1 MARAVENEPV
11 TMNRRRVLALLAGFA
26 GVCATWS
33 AASASPSAEQVLKD
47 VRLSAADRRRVL
59 GGEFVTADV
68 PPVSERDLS
77 FAIAFLVKASPAVLG
92 DRVMSG
98 DIVTAD
104 AQVQAWAELKGVG
117 SLADFSRL
125 EITSDEARA
134 LSTARPEGIFNF
146 SADEF
151 AALSGAGGSVQAVL
165 QELRTLLLRRY
176 QAYRTAGLSGIAP
189 YQRGGGRVTDH
200 ATDLRK
206 ASEATP
212 GLKTYLPALQAVLLG
227 YPTATVAQ
235 MRETF
240 FWDKSLI
247 DGKATYVLTHQIAV
261 PDGAAYAL
269 VRRQFYASTSYN
281 GEQAVAGFLPVPEGT
296 VVVLAT
302 HAFTDQVTGVGGSMK
317 RTIGRSVMARKMR
330 EIFEAGRKRVGS

>member
-1 MARAVENEPV
+1 M
-11 TMNRRRVLALLAGFA
+11 TMSRRRVLALLAGAA
-26 GVCATWS
+26 GVWATWP
-33 AASASPSAEQVLKD
+33 AAFASPSAEQVLTD
-47 VRLSAADRRRVL
+47 MHLSAADQRRVL
-59 GGEFVTADV
+59 GGEFVTGEV

-77 FAIAFLVKASPAVLG
+77 FGIAFLVKSSPAVL
-92 DRVMSG
+92 DERVMSG
-98 DIVTAD
+98 DLVTAD
-104 AQVQAWAELKGVG
+104 PQVQAWGELKGIG
-117 SLADFSRL
+117 DLADFSRV

-134 LSTARPEGIFNF
+134 LSSARPEGFFNF
-146 SADEF
+146 SAGEF
-151 AALSGAGGSVQAVL
+151 AALAGARGSGQAVL

-176 QAYRTAGLSGIAP
+176 QAYRTGGLRGIAR

-200 ATDLRK
+200 GTDLRK

-212 GLKTYLPALQAVLLG
+212 GLKTHLPALQSVLLG
-227 YPTATVAQ
+227 YPAATVAQ
-235 MRETF
+235 MREAF
-240 FWDKSLI
+240 FWDKSLV
-247 DGKATYVLTHQIAV
+247 DGKATYVLTHLISV

-269 VRRQFYASTSYN
+269 VKRQFYVSTSYN

-317 RTIGRSVMARKMR
+317 RPIGSSVMARKMR

>member
-1 MARAVENEPV
+1 M
-11 TMNRRRVLALLAGFA
+11 TMNRRRVLALLAGSA
-26 GVCATWS
+26 GVLAMRS
-33 AASASPSAEQVLKD
+33 AASASLSAEQVLAD
-47 VRLSAADRRRVL
+47 MHLSAADRQRVL
-59 GGEFVTADV
+59 GGEFITADV
-68 PPVSERDLS
+68 PRVSDRDLS
-77 FAIAFLVKASPAVLG
+77 FAIAFLVKSSPAVLG

-98 DIVTAD
+98 DLVTAD

-134 LSTARPEGIFNF
+134 LSTARPEGILNL
-146 SADEF
+146 SAGEF

-176 QAYRTAGLSGIAP
+176 QAYRTAGLTGIAP

-200 ATDLRK
+200 ATDLRE

-212 GLKTYLPALQAVLLG
+212 GLKTYLPALQTVLLR
-227 YPTATVAQ
+227 YPTATIAQ

-247 DGKATYVLTHQIAV
+247 DGNATYVLTHLIAV

-269 VRRQFYASTSYN
+269 VKRQFYASTSYN
-281 GEQAVAGFLPVPEGT
+281 GEQTVAGFLPVPGGT
-296 VVVLAT
+296 VVVVAT

-317 RTIGRSVMARKMR
+317 RRIGSSVMARKMR

>member
-1 MARAVENEPV
+1 M
-11 TMNRRRVLALLAGFA
+11 
-26 GVCATWS
+26 S
-33 AASASPSAEQVLKD
+33 D
-47 VRLSAADRRRVL
+47 
-59 GGEFVTADV
+59 
-68 PPVSERDLS
+68 RDLS
-77 FAIAFLVKASPAVLG
+77 FAIAFLVESSPAVLG

-98 DIVTAD
+98 DLVTAD
-104 AQVQAWAELKGVG
+104 AQVQAWAELTGVG
-117 SLADFSRL
+117 SLADFSIL

-146 SADEF
+146 SAGEF
-151 AALSGAGGSVQAVL
+151 AALSSAGGSEQAVL

-176 QAYRTAGLSGIAP
+176 QAYRAAGLSGVAP

-200 ATDLRK
+200 AADLRK
-206 ASEATP
+206 ATEATP
-212 GLKTYLPALQAVLLG
+212 GVKTYLPALQTVLLC

-235 MRETF
+235 TRETF

-247 DGKATYVLTHQIAV
+247 DGKAAYVLTHQIAV
-261 PDGAAYAL
+261 PDGATYAL
-269 VRRQFYASTSYN
+269 VRRRPSYASTSYN

-302 HAFTDQVTGVGGSMK
+302 HVFTDQVTGVGGSMK
-317 RTIGRSVMARKMR
+317 RTIGSSVMARKMR

>member
-1 MARAVENEPV
+1 M
-11 TMNRRRVLALLAGFA
+11 TMNRRRVLALLAGSA
-26 GVCATWS
+26 GLAMRS
-33 AASASPSAEQVLKD
+33 AASASLSAEQVLTD
-47 VRLSAADRRRVL
+47 MHLSAADRQRVL
-59 GGEFVTADV
+59 GGEFITADV
-68 PPVSERDLS
+68 PRVSDRDLS
-77 FAIAFLVKASPAVLG
+77 FAIAFLVKSSPAVLG

-98 DIVTAD
+98 DLVTAD
-104 AQVQAWAELKGVG
+104 AQVQAYAELKGVG

-134 LSTARPEGIFNF
+134 LSTARPEGIFNL
-146 SADEF
+146 SVGEF
-151 AALSGAGGSVQAVL
+151 AALSGAGGSAQAVL

-200 ATDLRK
+200 ATDLRE

-212 GLKTYLPALQAVLLG
+212 GLKTYLPALQTVLLG

-247 DGKATYVLTHQIAV
+247 DGKATYVLTHLIAV

-269 VRRQFYASTSYN
+269 VKRPFYASTSYN
-281 GEQAVAGFLPVPEGT
+281 GEQTVAGFLPVPEGT

-302 HAFTDQVTGVGGSMK
+302 HAFTDQVAGVGGSMK
-317 RTIGRSVMARKMR
+317 RKMGSSVMARKMR

>member
-1 MARAVENEPV
+1 MTAEPM
-11 TMNRRRVLALLAGFA
+11 TMNRRRVLALLAGGA

-33 AASASPSAEQVLKD
+33 TASAAPSAEEVLRD
-47 VRLSAADRRRVL
+47 VHLSAADRRRVL
-59 GGEFVTADV
+59 DGEFVTADV
-68 PPVSERDLS
+68 AAVSERDLS
-77 FAIAFLVKASPAVLG
+77 FAIAFLVRTSPAVLAE
-92 DRVMSG
+92 RVMAG

-125 EITSDEARA
+125 EITSDEAQA
-134 LSTARPEGIFNF
+134 LSTAKAEGIFNF
-146 SADEF
+146 SAGEF
-151 AALSGAGGSVQAVL
+151 AALSGARGSGQAVL

-200 ATDLRK
+200 GADLRK
-206 ASEATP
+206 ASEAIT
-212 GLKTYLPALQAVLLG
+212 GLKTYLPALQTVLLG

-240 FWDKSLI
+240 FWDKSVI

-269 VRRQFYASTSYN
+269 VRRQFYASASYN

-296 VVVLAT
+296 VVVLVT

>member
-1 MARAVENEPV
+1 MS
-11 TMNRRRVLALLAGFA
+11 RRRVLAVLVASA
-26 GVCATWS
+26 GVCATGP
-33 AASASPSAEQVLKD
+33 AAFASPSAEQVLTD
-47 VRLSAADRRRVL
+47 MRLSAADRRRVL
-59 GGEFVTADV
+59 GGEFVTAEV
-68 PPVSERDLS
+68 PPVSDRDLS
-77 FAIAFLVKASPAVLG
+77 FAIAFLVKSSPAVLG

-98 DIVTAD
+98 DLVTAD
-104 AQVQAWAELKGVG
+104 AQVQAWAELKDVG
-117 SLADFSRL
+117 SPGDFSRL

-134 LSTARPEGIFNF
+134 LSSARPDGVFNF
-146 SADEF
+146 SAGEF
-151 AALSGAGGSVQAVL
+151 AALSGAGGSAEAVL
-165 QELRTLLLRRY
+165 QQLRTLLLRRY

-212 GLKTYLPALQAVLLG
+212 GLKTYLPALQRVLLG
-227 YPTATVAQ
+227 YPAATVAD

-247 DGKATYVLTHQIAV
+247 DGRATYVLTHLIAV

-269 VRRQFYASTSYN
+269 VKRQFYASASYN

-296 VVVLAT
+296 VVVLAS

-317 RTIGRSVMARKMR
+317 RKLGSSVMARKMR

>member
-1 MARAVENEPV
+1 M
-11 TMNRRRVLALLAGFA
+11 TMSRRRVLALLGGCA
-26 GVCATWS
+26 GVCATWP
-33 AASASPSAEQVLKD
+33 AAFASPSAEQVLTD
-47 VRLSAADRRRVL
+47 MGLSGADRRRVV
-59 GGEFVTADV
+59 GGEFVTAEV
-68 PPVSERDLS
+68 PRVSERDLS
-77 FAIAFLVKASPAVLG
+77 FAIAFLVKSSPAVVD

-98 DIVTAD
+98 DLVTAD
-104 AQVQAWAELKGVG
+104 AQVQAWAELKGAG

-134 LSTARPEGIFNF
+134 LSTARPEGIFNL
-146 SADEF
+146 SAAEC
-151 AALSGAGGSVQAVL
+151 AALSGAGGSVHAVL

-176 QAYRTAGLSGIAP
+176 QAYRTAGLNGIAP

-200 ATDLRK
+200 ATDLRR

-212 GLKTYLPALQAVLLG
+212 GLKTYLPALQTVLLG

-235 MRETF
+235 MREAF

-247 DGKATYVLTHQIAV
+247 DGKATYVLTHLISV
-261 PDGAAYAL
+261 RDGAAYAL
-269 VRRQFYASTSYN
+269 VKRQFYASTSYN

-302 HAFTDQVTGVGGSMK
+302 HVFTDQVTGVGGSMK
-317 RTIGRSVMARKMR
+317 RTIGSSVMARKMR
-330 EIFEAGRKRVGS
+330 EIFEAGRRRVGS

>member
-1 MARAVENEPV
+1 
-11 TMNRRRVLALLAGFA
+11 MNRRRVLALLAGSA
-26 GVCATWS
+26 GVLATWP
-33 AASASPSAEQVLKD
+33 AASASLTAEQVLTD
-47 VRLSAADRRRVL
+47 MHLSAADRQRVL
-59 GGEFVTADV
+59 GGDFVTADV
-68 PPVSERDLS
+68 PRVSDRDLS
-77 FAIAFLVKASPAVLG
+77 FAIAFLVKSSPAVLG

-98 DIVTAD
+98 DLVTAD

-117 SLADFSRL
+117 SPDDFSGL
-125 EITSDEARA
+125 EITSDEART
-134 LSTARPEGIFNF
+134 LSTARPDGIFNL
-146 SADEF
+146 SAAEF
-151 AALSGAGGSVQAVL
+151 AALSGAGGDAHAVL
-165 QELRTLLLRRY
+165 HELRTLLLRRY

-200 ATDLRK
+200 ATDLRE

-212 GLKTYLPALQAVLLG
+212 GLKTYLPALQTVLLR
-227 YPTATVAQ
+227 YPTATVEQ

-240 FWDKSLI
+240 YWDKSVI
-247 DGKATYVLTHQIAV
+247 DGKATYVLTHLMAV

-269 VRRQFYASTSYN
+269 VKRQFYASTSYN
-281 GEQAVAGFLPVPEGT
+281 GEQTVAGFLPVPEGT

-317 RTIGRSVMARKMR
+317 RRIGSSVMARKMR

>member
-1 MARAVENEPV
+1 
-11 TMNRRRVLALLAGFA
+11 MNRRRVLALLAGCA
-26 GVCATWS
+26 GVLAMRS
-33 AASASPSAEQVLKD
+33 AASASMSAEQVLTD
-47 VRLSAADRRRVL
+47 MHLSAADRQRVL
-59 GGEFVTADV
+59 GGEFITADV
-68 PPVSERDLS
+68 PRVSDRDLS
-77 FAIAFLVKASPAVLG
+77 FAIAFLVKTSPAVLG

-98 DIVTAD
+98 DLVTAD
-104 AQVQAWAELKGVG
+104 AQVQVWAELKGVG
-117 SLADFSRL
+117 SMADFSRL

-134 LSTARPEGIFNF
+134 LSTARPEGIFNL
-146 SADEF
+146 SAGEF
-151 AALSGAGGSVQAVL
+151 AALSGAGGSAQAVL

-200 ATDLRK
+200 AADLRE
-206 ASEATP
+206 ASEATL
-212 GLKTYLPALQAVLLG
+212 GLKAYLPALQTVLLR
-227 YPTATVAQ
+227 YPAAAIAQ

-247 DGKATYVLTHQIAV
+247 DGKATYVLTHLIAV

-269 VRRQFYASTSYN
+269 VKRQFYASMSYN
-281 GEQAVAGFLPVPEGT
+281 GDQTVAMFLPVPEGT
-296 VVVLAT
+296 VVVVVT

-317 RTIGRSVMARKMR
+317 RRIGSSVMARKMR